1 MSLKI
6 IQAELLKTRRTLAL
20 ALAFVAPLVI
30 VSFVVGFYYMEHE
43 EYFRPGAGQNPW
55 NQLLQMILVY
65 WNLLMMPMFAVRETA
80 LIAQL
85 EHGPKNWKLLYTQPV
100 PRRSIY
106 IAKLLVCLGWIA
118 ISNIV
123 LLGATLAAGRL
134 LQAISPTF
142 GLDAPFPWRHAL
154 WLIGLSY
161 LAGWFMIAF
170 HLWVASRWP
179 SFVVAMGTGVV
190 AAIFTVFV
198 FGEEVANYIPWTIPG
213 AIVSESMEP
222 EAVGGAVAICLAGA
236 VLAIL
241 LGGWDV
247 LRRAGA

>member
-1 MSLKI
+1 MFIKSIK
-6 IQAELLKTRRTLAL
+6 AELLKTRRTLAL

-30 VSFVVGFYYMEHE
+30 VLFVVGFYYMEHE
-43 EYFRPGAGQNPW
+43 EYFRPTAGQNPW

-65 WNLLMMPMFAVRETA
+65 WNLLMMPLFAVLETA

-85 EHGPKNWKLLYTQPV
+85 EHGPKSWKLLYTQPV

-106 IAKLLVCLGWIA
+106 SAKLLVCLGWIA

-123 LLGATLAAGRL
+123 LLGAILAAGRL

-142 GLDAPFPWRHAL
+142 GLAAPFPWRHAL

-170 HLWVASRWP
+170 HLWVATRWS

-213 AIVSESMEP
+213 AIVSETMEP
-222 EAVGGAVAICLAGA
+222 EVVGVTVAACLVGAMLAA
-236 VLAIL
+236 L

-247 LRRAGA
+247 LRRDVV